1 MKLWKGARKPLTKR
15 PPTTA
20 EAIEASASA
29 PTPRPPPKP
38 TPKPVPPAM
47 ERVFPTKKPP
57 PTPATKMPKR
67 AGLML
72 PKEMDKHIEAWGSN
86 RQRNDF
92 RNAQLGEDKLLRNFA
107 HAHVQASTVADPN
120 FHLRY
125 FPAFADLPIPRA
137 AFP

>member
-20 EAIEASASA
+20 EAIEAAASA

-57 PTPATKMPKR
+57 PTPAKMPKR
-67 AGLML
+67 TGLMT
-72 PKEMDKHIEAWGSN
+72 PKDMDKHIEAWGKN

-107 HAHVQASTVADPN
+107 HAHVQASTTADPN